1 MLSIMRAMFVA
12 ILLAAL
18 AGCSWFSTP
27 KLWTKPNVTL
37 EQADADLDAC
47 KRIAREQEATDEN
60 IDQDTAATM
69 GDSTGAVDTEL
80 SDNMSSQRSGERYD
94 DIVASCMRELG
105 YHPAR

>member
-1 MLSIMRAMFVA
+1 MRTMFVA
-12 ILLAAL
+12 LLLAAL

-27 KLWTKPNVTL
+27 KLWTKPDVTL

-47 KRIAREQEATDEN
+47 KRVAREQVATDEN

-80 SDNMSSQRSGERYD
+80 TQNMTSQRAGERYD
-94 DIVASCMRELG
+94 NIVASCMRELG